1 MERMITFYSLLYFS
15 KSEKIPNLS
24 RLLHWNKDSIY
35 VNMASNLS
43 NQLHKLGYKHILITN
58 KKKILESYNY
68 KFPVIELNFKK
79 RIKKE
84 TRFYSAHFKIDIFKY
99 FSKQQNKSCLIDLD
113 IFIINKF
120 NNYFKNLANNYNL
133 LYSLENGADYGK
145 KYYSEIN
152 KIFNIII
159 NKKFKKPKWYGGEF
173 ILGNKLFFKKLYKE
187 IDILYPKY
195 IKNINHF
202 FHIGDETLL
211 NCAIQKLLLKNNFFF
226 KDIKGKKIIYRHWS
240 IIKNS
245 KFKLEYALKNIF
257 LHAPGDKF
265 FISRLNFN
273 YLNFNLIK
281 HKYSNHHNSII
292 RAVLLF
298 LINKMKKLFI

>member
-1 MERMITFYSLLYFS
+1 MLKNQLTFYSLLFFE
-15 KSEKIPNLS
+15 KNEKIINLS
-24 RLLHWNKDSIY
+24 RFNSDKKKEIIY
-35 VNMASNLS
+35 SKMALNLS
-43 NQLHKLGYKHILITN
+43 KSIHKQGFKHILITN
-58 KKKILESYNY
+58 QKQKIKSLVNYNY
-68 KFPVIELNFKK
+68 PIYEIKFNKLLNKK
-79 RIKKE
+79 TK
-84 TRFYSAHFKIDIFKY
+84 FYSAHFKIDVLKLL
-99 FSKQQNKSCLIDLD
+99 SKKKNKSCLIDLD
-113 IFIINKF
+113 ILITKKF
-120 NNYFKNLANNYNL
+120 TKKFLYLLKNYNL
-133 LYSLENGADYGK
+133 LYSLDYNL
-145 KYYSEIN
+145 Y
-152 KIFNIII
+152 
-159 NKKFKKPKWYGGEF
+159 NKKINLTYKLLANLNFKTPKWYGGEF